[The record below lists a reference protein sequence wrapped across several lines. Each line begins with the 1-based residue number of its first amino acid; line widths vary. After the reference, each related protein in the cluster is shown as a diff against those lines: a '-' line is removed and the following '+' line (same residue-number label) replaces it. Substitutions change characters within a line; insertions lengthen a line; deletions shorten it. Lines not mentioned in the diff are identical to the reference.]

1 MVTEV
6 NKMDLGQHWLLLL
19 PRHHLMALAAQ
30 GGGGGTGLP
39 RHGLGVPAG
48 SVASSGCSPSTYLAY
63 VVFVYYTL
71 LWVAMRVAANE
82 VLVQGK
88 VRDKTREDQFVRMN
102 KKQREEECKSLVNSW
117 LLFRRTAI
125 A

>member
-82 VLVQGK
+82 VLVQVK
-88 VRDKTREDQFVRMN
+88 LRVETREDQN
-102 KKQREEECKSLVNSW
+102 KKQREEKCKSLVNSW

>member
-1 MVTEV
+1 M
-6 NKMDLGQHWLLLL
+6 
-19 PRHHLMALAAQ
+19 
-30 GGGGGTGLP
+30 
-39 RHGLGVPAG
+39 
-48 SVASSGCSPSTYLAY
+48 
-63 VVFVYYTL
+63 VFVYYTL

-88 VRDKTREDQFVRMN
+88 VRDETQEDQFVRMN